1 MRTAAGLLFTF
12 SLLAQTTAP
21 TTTVRGLLLEWEGS
35 AEAGQFSLRARD
47 YHVFVFLSD
56 AVTVFE
62 RDGQRISLAGLR
74 QGDDLEVIADPGPET
89 SRRHARTVRV
99 LASSP
104 PRRTPLY
111 QGGLRTYHSPT
122 DWLFPRGNITVAGLV
137 LRIGEDNVRVRTRS
151 QGEQTILLRRD
162 TRYLRDG
169 SRASLADLKVN
180 RWVFIRAGKT
190 FENNLEAYQVVW
202 GEILLP
208 R

>member
-35 AEAGQFSLRARD
+35 AEAGQFSLRVRD

-74 QGDDLEVIADPGPET
+74 QGDALEVVADPGPET
-89 SRRHARTVRV
+89 SRRRARTVRV

-104 PRRTPLY
+104 PRRTPLH

-122 DWLFPRGNITVAGLV
+122 EWLFPRGNITLAGVV
-137 LRIGEDNVRVRTRS
+137 LRITGDRLQVRTRS
-151 QGEQTILLRRD
+151 QGEQAVLLRQD

-169 SRASLADLKVN
+169 SPAALADLKVN
-180 RWVFIRAGKT
+180 TRVFVRVGKT
-190 FENNLEAYQVVW
+190 FDNDLEAFQVIW